1 MTPRLFMAATILVA
15 SAFIA
20 FAETDEPRDQTPKP
34 TVAEAQ
40 KVVQSI
46 SGDPAKLKAYCD
58 LSKLEEQ
65 MDNAVRERDEKVLS
79 SLVAKMDGL
88 QDDLGPEFKKVSTGL
103 AGVEP
108 DSAEGKKFADVFAAL
123 DEECN

>member
-1 MTPRLFMAATILVA
+1 MTSRLFMAAAI
-15 SAFIA
+15 FIA
-20 FAETDEPRDQTPKP
+20 LPFIAVAETDEPHNQTPKP
-34 TVAEAQ
+34 TIAEAQ
-40 KVVQSI
+40 KLVETI

-88 QDDLGPEFKKVSTGL
+88 QDDLGPEFKKVSDGL
-103 AGVEP
+103 EGVEP
-108 DSAEGKKFADVFAAL
+108 NSAEGRKFSDVFAAL
-123 DEECN
+123 DEKCN